1 LLEIKCVLKPDGKL
15 IAATAGS
22 NHMKEMMEYLQQVHV
37 SKTWESYANPFT
49 LESGLEQLRLVFS
62 NVTMSRY
69 EDNLHVT
76 EIEPIMAY
84 IHSSMRATE
93 LSEEELA
100 NVQRDLEKELMEKG
114 RVFISKDSGL
124 FEAVK

>member
-1 LLEIKCVLKPDGKL
+1 
-15 IAATAGS
+15 
-22 NHMKEMMEYLQQVHV
+22 
-37 SKTWESYANPFT
+37 
-49 LESGLEQLRLVFS
+49 
-62 NVTMSRY
+62 MSRY

-84 IHSSMRATE
+84 IRSSMRATE

-114 RVFISKDSGL
+114 KVFISKDSGL

>member
-1 LLEIKCVLKPDGKL
+1 
-15 IAATAGS
+15 
-22 NHMKEMMEYLQQVHV
+22 
-37 SKTWESYANPFT
+37 
-49 LESGLEQLRLVFS
+49 
-62 NVTMSRY
+62 MSRY

-84 IHSSMRATE
+84 IRSSMRATE

-100 NVQRDLEKELMEKG
+100 NVQRDLEKELKEKG

-124 FEAVK
+124 FEALK